1 MNATSWLLLLY
12 SLPTNRNTERVAV
25 WRRLKKIGAVQI
37 KTSTYLL
44 PDQPAQYEQF
54 QWLAKQI
61 RDYGGDSTL
70 VRAQEIEGLTKDNVI
85 SLFNAARDK
94 EYSQLR
100 RSLQSFIPR
109 RKKLDTELAAVELER
124 LIRQFRELRQVDFF
138 DSARGHDVAM
148 LLRRAEGPRRSR
160 QSEVLD
166 AKQYRGRTWA
176 TRPRPEIDRVG
187 SAWLISKFIDPKAKF
202 AFTMTPSPGGE
213 VIHFDMVDAEF
224 SHHGDRCTFE
234 MLLERFSIDDKAL
247 RRIGEMIHDA
257 DLEDAKFQRV
267 ECVGIDRVLKGW
279 GKTGMS
285 SDEILAQG
293 FKCFDGLLL
302 VLYMANQAYAQP
314 ATFAV
319 IGDALP
325 NENRAMGFVVQSA
338 FKRLPILLGVPAAG
352 YVITGRLG
360 IVGGVRAGLIAAVV
374 LTGVALA
381 LQVKYYRSP

>member
-44 PDQPAQYEQF
+44 PDQPAQDEQF

-85 SLFNAARDK
+85 SLFNSARDH
-94 EYSQLR
+94 EYAQLR
-100 RSLQSFIPR
+100 SSLQSFIPR

-148 LLRRAEGPRRSR
+148 LLRRAEGPRHSR

-166 AKQYRGRTWA
+166 AKQYRGKTWL

-187 SAWLISKFIDPKAKF
+187 SAWLISKFIDPKANFVF
-202 AFTMTPSPGGE
+202 APSAQSAPGA
-213 VIHFDMVDAEF
+213 IAFDMVDAEF
-224 SHHGDRCTFE
+224 SHHGNNCTFE
-234 MLLERFSIDDKAL
+234 TLAKRFALADKAVA
-247 RRIGEMIHDA
+247 RIAEMIHDA
-257 DLEDAKFQRV
+257 DLDDAKFQRV

-279 GKTGMS
+279 AKQGLA
-285 SDEILAQG
+285 DEEILRQG
-293 FKCFDGLLL
+293 FECFDA
-302 VLYMANQAYAQP
+302 LY
-314 ATFAV
+314 
-319 IGDALP
+319 
-325 NENRAMGFVVQSA
+325 A
-338 FKRLPILLGVPAAG
+338 F
-352 YVITGRLG
+352 
-360 IVGGVRAGLIAAVV
+360 
-374 LTGVALA
+374 
-381 LQVKYYRSP
+381 LQRR